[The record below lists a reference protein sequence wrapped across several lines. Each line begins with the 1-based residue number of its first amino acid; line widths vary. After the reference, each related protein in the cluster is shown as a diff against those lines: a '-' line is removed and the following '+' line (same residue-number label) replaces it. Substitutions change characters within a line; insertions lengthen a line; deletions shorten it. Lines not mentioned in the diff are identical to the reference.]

1 MAVEATP
8 ARKARKTRE
17 RDALIRFDI
26 VHLISREAPIQNEL
40 SRPANLSRKLEM
52 HEMRARPID
61 GVIVALECNI
71 CWARPMSDVGSS
83 QPARPRVGPP
93 RWLQWVQTV

>member
-1 MAVEATP
+1 MAVETTL
-8 ARKARKTRE
+8 ARNAAKTGDRTV
-17 RDALIRFDI
+17 LIRFDI

-61 GVIVALECNI
+61 GVY
-71 CWARPMSDVGSS
+71 RRD
-83 QPARPRVGPP
+83 
-93 RWLQWVQTV
+93 